1 MSFARTL
8 GVSHLHSK
16 LFLKKSVFCSI
27 SGVDSSS
34 TRCYVLLNMSK
45 KPAKLRTVNIPASDF
60 ELAQRIAKAMNLTT
74 SAVLDDAV
82 AIGMEAILNA
92 IKKQAEKDNGN
103 ETVGAEGEAG
113 GASETTGTSGTVE
126 D

>member
-1 MSFARTL
+1 MPFARTL
-8 GVSHLHSK
+8 GAYHLHSK
-16 LFLKKSVFCSI
+16 LFLTKFVFCSL

-34 TRCYVLLNMSK
+34 TRCYVLLTMSK

-60 ELAQRIAKAMNLTT
+60 ELAQRIAKAMHLTT

-92 IKKQAEKDNGN
+92 IKKQAEKESNGD
-103 ETVGAEGEAG
+103 ETVGAEGEEG
-113 GASETTGTSGTVE
+113 GASETTGTSGTV
-126 D
+126 